1 MNLPNN
7 PLDVGPEP
15 SGVAGAESLAGDAD
29 GGTREASRD
38 NIHASTPGSPVEG
51 DKVGVDGG
59 RVEAPIRHSGNQ
71 YLPTEL
77 VALDIAGGLI
87 LITEGEVE
95 TQLDP
100 RYSRTKTEALHRAS
114 TVGHTVI

>member
-1 MNLPNN
+1 MR
-7 PLDVGPEP
+7 PEP
-15 SGVAGAESLAGDAD
+15 SGVFGAEASAGDAD
-29 GGTREASRD
+29 GGTGETGSD

-59 RVEAPIRHSGNQ
+59 RVEAPIRHSGSQ
-71 YLPTEL
+71 YFPAEL
-77 VALDIAGGLI
+77 VTFDTADVLI

-100 RYSRTKTEALHRAS
+100 RQTRTKTQPVNPSPLNRYSAQFA
-114 TVGHTVI
+114 